1 MKMSNKDLSSLADT
15 TKATTTKINDMN
27 EENIFNEEA
36 AEEARSH
43 PMALV
48 IEDDKPSEINVVSE
62 LKKKN
67 FLYKTA
73 KTVDEGI
80 EVYKNLDK
88 QGIKIDVL
96 FLDIVLKD
104 KSSGIEFLKIIRT
117 NHWMENTFIIVMS
130 SLEDSKVVN
139 ECYKYKI
146 ENFLHKPIKKKEFQI
161 EERKIF
167 NHLRKMK
174 CPIDGYSIVK
184 LLDKTQEKE
193 SHLVR
198 CEKTKEL
205 FLLKKIYCPS
215 NSILLKNQDLL
226 NELNNNNE
234 CCNCSTIIKLITSK
248 ILNKCNYLIMEYSE
262 FGSLSKKILE
272 KKEELNQ
279 ERYLKGESVKNYKQ
293 MFDTEQI
300 LLWMS
305 EIILALYSLHEKEIM
320 HKNIKIENIYIFN
333 EKLVKIKNIY
343 SARINEEK
351 KNEFNSLLYMP
362 PEMFSFQEYTC
373 YTDIWD
379 LGIVLYELVMLEKPF
394 QGINNDE
401 IKNNIINEKY
411 APFPE
416 TIDIRLKRLLELTL
430 AFINHRASA
439 ARLLELKF
447 IREKIDYLYKTKVI
461 KDDALYKKISS
472 LPLRENNYKFSFEKK
487 TYSKKEVN
495 KKDESIVDNTNN
507 IYNNHKFFHRNESTK
522 KEEKI
527 SFRNKIRSST
537 VIPKV
542 SKNNVFNRNPKKK
555 VITEIKE
562 YDYYRLFKALTYI
575 VFLFPKKIITKGL
588 FSGVDELIEEY
599 YIRNLDEEWGITEE
613 DIQNLIELRYI
624 IEKKIKN
631 QKFFTF
637 ELYKMKNVDNTINF
651 PEEPQYLEYL
661 PEPVTL
667 TCKLLLKMKD
677 VFKDCRYLLE
687 NEFATEKDKIKII
700 TSKKIYH
707 TYTCIKLLSKI
718 NIDKCSQNEKLSIIL
733 NLYQIMC
740 FHFIIKQIVTDYSKT
755 YNENKK
761 NSLLIEFKNLLNI
774 LIPTKPV
781 EITYNISGELI
792 TLYELKH
799 IVLRRNR
806 KPPNKFFKL
815 TYNSDQRINFL
826 DGDWEDFSFKQRV
839 KILCLCFD
847 PVDLFDDKVND
858 IMQPLGICFN
868 DKTFDRDLDNSFHLF
883 VKENIWI
890 DDNNSKL
897 NVPYFLKE
905 YLFDLD
911 NDENKMIDVLLQEL
925 YKDPFMYKEY
935 RKMQCRM
942 LAGKI
947 MIRYYKEYDKPQ
959 RNA

>member
-1 MKMSNKDLSSLADT
+1 MKISNKDLSSLADT
-15 TKATTTKINDMN
+15 TKATTVKINDIN
-27 EENIFNEEA
+27 EENLFNEEIS
-36 AEEARSH
+36 ETSQNH

-80 EVYKNLDK
+80 EVYKKLDK

-104 KSSGIEFLKIIRT
+104 KSSGIEFLKIIRA

-167 NHLRKMK
+167 NYLKKIK
-174 CPIDGYSIVK
+174 CPIDGYTIVK
-184 LLDKTQEKE
+184 LLDKTQAKE
-193 SHLVR
+193 SHLVK

-205 FLLKKIYCPS
+205 FLLKKIYCS
-215 NSILLKNQDLL
+215 NNILAKDQDLL
-226 NELNNNNE
+226 NEMNNNE
-234 CCNCSTIIKLITSK
+234 YCSTIIKLIASK
-248 ILNKCNYLIMEYSE
+248 TLNKCNYLIVEYSE
-262 FGSLSKKILE
+262 FGPLSKKILD

-279 ERYLKGESVKNYKQ
+279 ERYLKEDSVKSFKQ

-300 LLWMS
+300 LLWVS
-305 EIILALYSLHEKEIM
+305 EVILALYSLHEKEIM
-320 HKNIKIENIYIFN
+320 HKDIKVENIYIFSEN
-333 EKLVKIKNIY
+333 LVKIKNLY
-343 SARINEEK
+343 LVRIKEDK
-351 KNEFNSLLYMP
+351 KNEFNSLVYMP

-394 QGINNDE
+394 QGINSDE
-401 IKNNIINEKY
+401 LKNNIINEKY
-411 APFPE
+411 IPFPDE
-416 TIDIRLKRLLELTL
+416 VDYRLKRLLELTL

-447 IREKIDYLYKTKVI
+447 IRTKIDYLYKNKI
-461 KDDALYKKISS
+461 IDDSELYKKICS
-472 LPLRENNYKFSFEKK
+472 LPLRENDYKFSFEKK
-487 TYSKKEVN
+487 TYDKKLSENNLINELKNKKKNLPILSQKESNIISQGKNRSTLTIPKIPKNKSYSKKA
-495 KKDESIVDNTNN
+495 
-507 IYNNHKFFHRNESTK
+507 
-522 KEEKI
+522 KEKQY
-527 SFRNKIRSST
+527 
-537 VIPKV
+537 
-542 SKNNVFNRNPKKK
+542 
-555 VITEIKE
+555 KE
-562 YDYYRLFKALTYI
+562 YDYYRLFRALMYI
-575 VFLFPKKIITKGL
+575 VFLFPKKVLSKGL
-588 FSGVDELIEEY
+588 FSEVEELIEEY
-599 YIRNLDEEWGITEE
+599 YIRNLDEEWGISDE
-613 DIQNLIELRYI
+613 DIQDLIDLGYI
-624 IEKKIKN
+624 SEKKIAN

-637 ELYKMKNVDNTINF
+637 QLYTMKNVDNTINF

-718 NIDKCSQNEKLSIIL
+718 HMENLSKNEKLSIIL

-740 FHFIIKQIVTDYSKT
+740 FHFIIKQIVTDYSIS

-761 NSLLIEFKNLLNI
+761 KSLLIEMKYLIQI
-774 LIPTKPV
+774 LDFWHTNTL
-781 EITYNISGELI
+781 EITYNINGELI

-806 KPPNKFFKL
+806 IPPRCFLKL
-815 TYNSDQRINFL
+815 AYKNDPRINFL
-826 DGDWEDFSFKQRV
+826 EGEWEDFSFEQRI

-847 PVDLFDDKVND
+847 PVDLFDDKVNE

-890 DDNNSKL
+890 DDNNSRL
-897 NVPYFLKE
+897 NVPYYLKE
-905 YLFDLD
+905 YLYDLD
-911 NDENKMIDVLLQEL
+911 NNENKMIDVLLQEL
-925 YKDPFMYKEY
+925 YKEPFMYKEY
-935 RKMQCRM
+935 RKNQCRL

-947 MIRYYKEYDKPQ
+947 VVRYYKEYDRPQ
-959 RNA
+959 RII

>member
-1 MKMSNKDLSSLADT
+1 MKISNKDLSSLADT
-15 TKATTTKINDMN
+15 TKATTVKINDIN
-27 EENIFNEEA
+27 EENLFNEEIS
-36 AEEARSH
+36 ETSQNH

-80 EVYKNLDK
+80 EVYKKLDK

-104 KSSGIEFLKIIRT
+104 KSSGIEFLKIIRA

-167 NHLRKMK
+167 NYLKKIK
-174 CPIDGYSIVK
+174 CPIDGYTIVK
-184 LLDKTQEKE
+184 LLDKTQAKE
-193 SHLVR
+193 SHLVK

-205 FLLKKIYCPS
+205 FLLKKIYCS
-215 NSILLKNQDLL
+215 NNILAKDQDLL
-226 NELNNNNE
+226 NEMNNNE
-234 CCNCSTIIKLITSK
+234 YCSTIIKLIASK
-248 ILNKCNYLIMEYSE
+248 TLNKCNYLIVEYSE
-262 FGSLSKKILE
+262 FGPLSKKILD

-279 ERYLKGESVKNYKQ
+279 ERYLKEDSVKSFKQ

-300 LLWMS
+300 LLWVS
-305 EIILALYSLHEKEIM
+305 EVILALYSLHEKEIM
-320 HKNIKIENIYIFN
+320 HKDIKVENIYIFSEN
-333 EKLVKIKNIY
+333 LVKIKNLY
-343 SARINEEK
+343 LVRLNEQK
-351 KNEFNSLLYMP
+351 KKEFNSLIYMP

-394 QGINNDE
+394 QGINSDE
-401 IKNNIINEKY
+401 LKNNIINEKY
-411 APFPE
+411 IPFPDE
-416 TIDIRLKRLLELTL
+416 VDYRLKRLLELTL

-447 IREKIDYLYKTKVI
+447 IRTKIDYLYKNKI
-461 KDDALYKKISS
+461 IDDSELYKKICS
-472 LPLRENNYKFSFEKK
+472 LPLRENDYKFSFEKK
-487 TYSKKEVN
+487 TYDKKLSENNLINALKNKKKNLPILTQKESNIISQGKNRSTLTIPKIPKNKSYSKKA
-495 KKDESIVDNTNN
+495 
-507 IYNNHKFFHRNESTK
+507 
-522 KEEKI
+522 KEKQY
-527 SFRNKIRSST
+527 
-537 VIPKV
+537 
-542 SKNNVFNRNPKKK
+542 
-555 VITEIKE
+555 KE
-562 YDYYRLFKALTYI
+562 YDYYRLFRALMYI
-575 VFLFPKKIITKGL
+575 VFLFPKKVLSKGL
-588 FSGVDELIEEY
+588 FSEVEELIEEY
-599 YIRNLDEEWGITEE
+599 YIRNLDEEWGISDE
-613 DIQNLIELRYI
+613 DIQDLIDLGYI
-624 IEKKIKN
+624 SEKKIAN

-637 ELYKMKNVDNTINF
+637 QLYTMKNVDNTINF

-718 NIDKCSQNEKLSIIL
+718 HMENLSKNEKLSIIL

-740 FHFIIKQIVTDYSKT
+740 FHFIIKQIVTDYSIS

-761 NSLLIEFKNLLNI
+761 KSLLIEMKYLIQI
-774 LIPTKPV
+774 LDFWHTNTL
-781 EITYNISGELI
+781 EITYNINGELI

-806 KPPNKFFKL
+806 IPPRCFLKL
-815 TYNSDQRINFL
+815 AYKNDPRINFL
-826 DGDWEDFSFKQRV
+826 EGEWEDFSFEQRI

-847 PVDLFDDKVND
+847 PVDLFDDKVNE

-890 DDNNSKL
+890 DDNNSRL
-897 NVPYFLKE
+897 NVPYYLKE
-905 YLFDLD
+905 YLYDLD
-911 NDENKMIDVLLQEL
+911 NNENKMIDVLLQEL
-925 YKDPFMYKEY
+925 YKEPFMYKEY
-935 RKMQCRM
+935 RKNQCRL

-947 MIRYYKEYDKPQ
+947 VVRYYKEYDRPQ
-959 RNA
+959 RII

>member
-1 MKMSNKDLSSLADT
+1 MKISNKDLSSLADT
-15 TKATTTKINDMN
+15 TKATTVKINDIN
-27 EENIFNEEA
+27 EENLFNEEIS
-36 AEEARSH
+36 ETSQNH

-80 EVYKNLDK
+80 EVYKKLDK

-104 KSSGIEFLKIIRT
+104 KSSGIEFLKIIRA

-167 NHLRKMK
+167 NYLKKIK
-174 CPIDGYSIVK
+174 CPIDGYTIVK
-184 LLDKTQEKE
+184 LLDKTQAKE
-193 SHLVR
+193 SHLVK

-205 FLLKKIYCPS
+205 FLLKKIYCS
-215 NSILLKNQDLL
+215 NNILAKDQDLL
-226 NELNNNNE
+226 NEMNNNE
-234 CCNCSTIIKLITSK
+234 YCSTIIKLIASK
-248 ILNKCNYLIMEYSE
+248 TLNKCNYLIVEYSE
-262 FGSLSKKILE
+262 FGPLSKKILD

-279 ERYLKGESVKNYKQ
+279 ERYLKEDSVKSFKQ

-300 LLWMS
+300 LLWVS
-305 EIILALYSLHEKEIM
+305 EVILALYSLHEKEIM
-320 HKNIKIENIYIFN
+320 HKDIKVENIYIFSEN
-333 EKLVKIKNIY
+333 LVKIKNLY
-343 SARINEEK
+343 LVRLNEQK
-351 KNEFNSLLYMP
+351 KKEFNSLIYMP

-394 QGINNDE
+394 QGINSDE
-401 IKNNIINEKY
+401 LKNNIINEKFI
-411 APFPE
+411 PFPDE
-416 TIDIRLKRLLELTL
+416 VDYRLKRLLELTL

-447 IREKIDYLYKTKVI
+447 IRTKIDYLYQNKI
-461 KDDALYKKISS
+461 IEDSELYKKICS
-472 LPLRENNYKFSFEKK
+472 LPLRENDYKFSFEKK
-487 TYSKKEVN
+487 TYDKKLSENNLINALKNKKKNLPILSQKESNIISQGKNRSTLTIPKIPKNKSYSKKA
-495 KKDESIVDNTNN
+495 
-507 IYNNHKFFHRNESTK
+507 
-522 KEEKI
+522 KEKQY
-527 SFRNKIRSST
+527 
-537 VIPKV
+537 
-542 SKNNVFNRNPKKK
+542 
-555 VITEIKE
+555 KE
-562 YDYYRLFKALTYI
+562 YDYYRLFRALMYI
-575 VFLFPKKIITKGL
+575 VFLFPKKVLSKGL
-588 FSGVDELIEEY
+588 FSEVEELIEEY
-599 YIRNLDEEWGITEE
+599 YIRNLDEEWGISDE
-613 DIQNLIELRYI
+613 DIQDLIDLGYI
-624 IEKKIKN
+624 SEKKIAN

-637 ELYKMKNVDNTINF
+637 QLFTMKNVDNTINF

-718 NIDKCSQNEKLSIIL
+718 HMENLSKNEKLSIIL

-740 FHFIIKQIVTDYSKT
+740 FHFIIKQIVTDYSIS

-761 NSLLIEFKNLLNI
+761 KSLLIEMKYLIQI
-774 LIPTKPV
+774 LDFWHTNTL
-781 EITYNISGELI
+781 EITYNINGELI

-806 KPPNKFFKL
+806 IPPRCFLKL
-815 TYNSDQRINFL
+815 AYKNDPRINFL
-826 DGDWEDFSFKQRV
+826 EGEWEDFSFEQRI

-847 PVDLFDDKVND
+847 PVDLFDDKVNE

-890 DDNNSKL
+890 DDNNSRL
-897 NVPYFLKE
+897 NVPYYLKE
-905 YLFDLD
+905 YLYDLD
-911 NDENKMIDVLLQEL
+911 NNENKMIDVLLQEL
-925 YKDPFMYKEY
+925 YKEPFMYKEY
-935 RKMQCRM
+935 RKNQCRL

-947 MIRYYKEYDKPQ
+947 VVRYYKEYDRPQ
-959 RNA
+959 RII

>member
-1 MKMSNKDLSSLADT
+1 MKISNKDLSSLADT
-15 TKATTTKINDMN
+15 TKATTVKINDIN
-27 EENIFNEEA
+27 EENLFNEEIS
-36 AEEARSH
+36 ETSQNH

-80 EVYKNLDK
+80 EVYKKLDK

-104 KSSGIEFLKIIRT
+104 KSSGIEFLKIIRA

-167 NHLRKMK
+167 NYLKKIK
-174 CPIDGYSIVK
+174 CPIDGYTIVK
-184 LLDKTQEKE
+184 LLDKTQAKE
-193 SHLVR
+193 SHLVK

-205 FLLKKIYCPS
+205 FLLKKIYCS
-215 NSILLKNQDLL
+215 NNILAKDQELL
-226 NELNNNNE
+226 NEMNNNE
-234 CCNCSTIIKLITSK
+234 YCSTIIKLIASK
-248 ILNKCNYLIMEYSE
+248 TLNKCNYLIVEYSE
-262 FGSLSKKILE
+262 FGPLSKKILD

-279 ERYLKGESVKNYKQ
+279 ERYLKEDSVKSFKQ

-300 LLWMS
+300 LLWVS
-305 EIILALYSLHEKEIM
+305 EVILALYSLHEKEIM
-320 HKNIKIENIYIFN
+320 HKDIKVENIYIFSEN
-333 EKLVKIKNIY
+333 LVKIKNLY
-343 SARINEEK
+343 LVRLNEQK
-351 KNEFNSLLYMP
+351 KKEFNSLIYMP

-394 QGINNDE
+394 QGINSDE
-401 IKNNIINEKY
+401 LKNNIINEKY
-411 APFPE
+411 IPFPDE
-416 TIDIRLKRLLELTL
+416 VDYRLKRLLELTL

-447 IREKIDYLYKTKVI
+447 IRTKIDYLYKNKI
-461 KDDALYKKISS
+461 IDDSELYKKICS
-472 LPLRENNYKFSFEKK
+472 LPLRENDYKFSFEKK
-487 TYSKKEVN
+487 TYDKKLSENNLINALKNKKKNLPILTQKESNIISQGKNRSTLTIPKIPKNKSYSKKA
-495 KKDESIVDNTNN
+495 
-507 IYNNHKFFHRNESTK
+507 
-522 KEEKI
+522 KEKQY
-527 SFRNKIRSST
+527 
-537 VIPKV
+537 
-542 SKNNVFNRNPKKK
+542 
-555 VITEIKE
+555 KE
-562 YDYYRLFKALTYI
+562 YDYYRLFRALMYI
-575 VFLFPKKIITKGL
+575 VFLFPKKVLSKGL
-588 FSGVDELIEEY
+588 FSEVEELIEEY
-599 YIRNLDEEWGITEE
+599 YIRNLDEEWGISDE
-613 DIQNLIELRYI
+613 DIQDLIDLGYI
-624 IEKKIKN
+624 SEKKIAN

-637 ELYKMKNVDNTINF
+637 QLFTMKNVDNTINF

-718 NIDKCSQNEKLSIIL
+718 HMENLSKNEKLSIIL

-740 FHFIIKQIVTDYSKT
+740 FHFIIKQIVTDYSIS

-761 NSLLIEFKNLLNI
+761 KSLLIEMKYLIQI
-774 LIPTKPV
+774 LDFWHTNTL
-781 EITYNISGELI
+781 EITYNINGELI

-806 KPPNKFFKL
+806 IPPRCFLKL
-815 TYNSDQRINFL
+815 AYKNDPRINFL
-826 DGDWEDFSFKQRV
+826 EGEWEDFSFEQRI

-847 PVDLFDDKVND
+847 PVDLFDDKVNE

-890 DDNNSKL
+890 DDNNSRL
-897 NVPYFLKE
+897 NVPYYLKE
-905 YLFDLD
+905 YLYDLD
-911 NDENKMIDVLLQEL
+911 NNENKMIDVLLQEL
-925 YKDPFMYKEY
+925 YKEPFMYKEY
-935 RKMQCRM
+935 RKNQCRL

-947 MIRYYKEYDKPQ
+947 VVRYYKEYDRPQ
-959 RNA
+959 RII

>member
-1 MKMSNKDLSSLADT
+1 MKVSNKDLSSLADT
-15 TKATTTKINDMN
+15 TKATTAKINDIN
-27 EENIFNEEA
+27 EENIFNEEIPE
-36 AEEARSH
+36 EEARSH

-62 LKKKN
+62 LKKIN

-80 EVYKNLDK
+80 EVYKSLDN

-104 KSSGIEFLKIIRT
+104 KSSGIEFLKIIRA

-161 EERKIF
+161 EERKIY
-167 NHLRKMK
+167 NYLKKMK

-198 CEKTKEL
+198 CDKTKEL

-215 NSILLKNQDLL
+215 GNISSKNQDQDLL
-226 NELNNNNE
+226 NESNID
-234 CCNCSTIIKLITSK
+234 CPTIIKLYTSK
-248 ILNKCNYLIMEYSE
+248 LLNKWNYLIIEYSE

-279 ERYLKGESVKNYKQ
+279 ERYLKEDSIKKYKQ

-300 LLWMS
+300 LLWIS
-305 EIILALYSLHEKEIM
+305 EIILALYSLHDKEIM

-333 EKLVKIKNIY
+333 DKLVKIKNLY
-343 SARINEEK
+343 LVKINEEK
-351 KNEFNSLLYMP
+351 KSEFNSLIYMP

-394 QGINNDE
+394 QGINSDE

-411 APFPE
+411 SPFPE
-416 TIDIRLKRLLELTL
+416 KIDIRLKRLLELTL

-439 ARLLELKF
+439 ERLLELKF
-447 IREKIDYLYKTKVI
+447 IREKIDYLYKNEII
-461 KDDALYKKISS
+461 KDDKLYKKISS
-472 LPLRENNYKFSFEKK
+472 LPLRDNNYKFSFEKK
-487 TYSKKEVN
+487 
-495 KKDESIVDNTNN
+495 
-507 IYNNHKFFHRNESTK
+507 IYDITIS
-522 KEEKI
+522 EEKKYDI
-527 SFRNKIRSST
+527 IDNFNMRSSSHSLTKETKRNFRNKVRSSIH
-537 VIPKV
+537 IPRI
-542 SKNNVFNRNPKKK
+542 SKNNVFNKNNRKKDVK
-555 VITEIKE
+555 ESKEFQEYKE
-562 YDYYRLFKALTYI
+562 YDYYRLFRALRYMS
-575 VFLFPKKIITKGL
+575 FLFPKKVLSKGI
-588 FSGVDELIEEY
+588 FSGVEELIEEY
-599 YIRNLDEEWGITEE
+599 YIHNLDEEWGITDE
-613 DIQNLIELRYI
+613 DIQNLIELGYI
-624 IEKKIKN
+624 NEKKIKN
-631 QKFFTF
+631 QKFFTI
-637 ELYKMKNVDNTINF
+637 ELYKEKNVDNTINF

-667 TCKLLLKMKD
+667 TCKLLLKIKD
-677 VFKDCRYLLE
+677 IFKDCRYLLE

-707 TYTCIKLLSKI
+707 TYTCIKLLSRI
-718 NIDKCSQNEKLSIIL
+718 DIDKLSKNEKLSIIL
-733 NLYQIMC
+733 NLYQIMT
-740 FHFIIKQIVTDYSKT
+740 FHFIIKQIITDYSKT

-761 NSLLIEFKNLLNI
+761 KSLLIEFQNLISI
-774 LIPTKPV
+774 LDYWHTNKV
-781 EITYNISGELI
+781 EITYNICGYLI

-806 KPPNKFFKL
+806 KPPNRFLKL
-815 TYNSDQRINFL
+815 AYPNDPRINFL
-826 DGDWEDFSFKQRV
+826 EGDWEDYSLEQRL
-839 KILCLCFD
+839 KMLCLCFD
-847 PVDLFDDKVND
+847 PVDLFDDDVNE

-905 YLFDLD
+905 YLFDLN
-911 NDENKMIDVLLQEL
+911 NDENKMIDILLQEL

-935 RKMQCRM
+935 RKTQCRI
-942 LAGKI
+942 LSGKLVV
-947 MIRYYKEYDKPQ
+947 RYYKEYDRPQ
-959 RNA
+959 RKI

>member
-1 MKMSNKDLSSLADT
+1 MKISNKDLSSLADT
-15 TKATTTKINDMN
+15 TKATTVKINDIN
-27 EENIFNEEA
+27 EENLFNEEIS
-36 AEEARSH
+36 ETSHNH

-80 EVYKNLDK
+80 EVYKKLDK

-104 KSSGIEFLKIIRT
+104 KSSGIEFLKIIRA

-167 NHLRKMK
+167 NYLKKIK
-174 CPIDGYSIVK
+174 CPIDGYTIVK

-193 SHLVR
+193 SHLVK

-205 FLLKKIYCPS
+205 FLLKKIYCS
-215 NSILLKNQDLL
+215 NNVLAKDQDLL
-226 NELNNNNE
+226 NELNNNE
-234 CCNCSTIIKLITSK
+234 YCSTIIKLIASK
-248 ILNKCNYLIMEYSE
+248 TLNKCNYLIVEYSE
-262 FGSLSKKILE
+262 FGPLSKKILD

-279 ERYLKGESVKNYKQ
+279 ERYLKEDSVKSFKQ

-300 LLWMS
+300 LLWAS
-305 EIILALYSLHEKEIM
+305 EVILALYSLHEKEIM
-320 HKNIKIENIYIFN
+320 HKDIKVENIYIFN
-333 EKLVKIKNIY
+333 ENLVKIKNLY
-343 SARINEEK
+343 LVRLNEQK
-351 KNEFNSLLYMP
+351 KKEFNSLIYMP

-394 QGINNDE
+394 QGINSDE
-401 IKNNIINEKY
+401 LKNNIINEKY
-411 APFPE
+411 IPFPDE
-416 TIDIRLKRLLELTL
+416 VDFRLKRLLELTL

-447 IREKIDYLYKTKVI
+447 IRTKIDYLYKNKI
-461 KDDALYKKISS
+461 IEDSELYKKICS
-472 LPLRENNYKFSFEKK
+472 LPLRENDYKFSFEKK
-487 TYSKKEVN
+487 TYDKQLSENNLINALKNQKNTLPILSKNESNIISKGKNRSTLTIPKIPKN
-495 KKDESIVDNTNN
+495 KS
-507 IYNNHKFFHRNESTK
+507 YNNKA
-522 KEEKI
+522 KEKQY
-527 SFRNKIRSST
+527 
-537 VIPKV
+537 
-542 SKNNVFNRNPKKK
+542 
-555 VITEIKE
+555 KE
-562 YDYYRLFKALTYI
+562 YDYYRLFRALMYI
-575 VFLFPKKIITKGL
+575 VFLFPKKVLSKGL
-588 FSGVDELIEEY
+588 FSEVEELIEEY
-599 YIRNLDEEWGITEE
+599 YIRNLDEEWGIADE
-613 DIQNLIELRYI
+613 DIQDLIDLGYI
-624 IEKKIKN
+624 SEKKIAN

-637 ELYKMKNVDNTINF
+637 QLYTMKNVDNTINF

-718 NIDKCSQNEKLSIIL
+718 HMENLSKNEKLSIIL

-740 FHFIIKQIVTDYSKT
+740 FHFIIKQIVTDYSIS

-761 NSLLIEFKNLLNI
+761 KSLLIEMKYLIQI
-774 LIPTKPV
+774 LDFWHTNTL
-781 EITYNISGELI
+781 EITYNINGELI

-806 KPPNKFFKL
+806 IPPRRFLKL
-815 TYNSDQRINFL
+815 AYKNDPRINFL
-826 DGDWEDFSFKQRV
+826 EGEWEDFSFEQRI

-847 PVDLFDDKVND
+847 PVDLFDDKVNE

-897 NVPYFLKE
+897 NVPYYLKE
-905 YLFDLD
+905 YLYDLD
-911 NDENKMIDVLLQEL
+911 NNENKMIDVLLQEL
-925 YKDPFMYKEY
+925 YKEPFMYKEY
-935 RKMQCRM
+935 RKNQCRL

-947 MIRYYKEYDKPQ
+947 VVRYYKEYDRPQ
-959 RNA
+959 RII

>member
-1 MKMSNKDLSSLADT
+1 MKISNKDLSSLADT
-15 TKATTTKINDMN
+15 TKATTAKVDDIN
-27 EENIFNEEA
+27 EENIYNEEIS
-36 AEEARSH
+36 EETRSH

-62 LKKKN
+62 LKKIN

-80 EVYKNLDK
+80 EVYKTLDK

-104 KSSGIEFLKIIRT
+104 KSSGIEFLKIIRA

-139 ECYKYKI
+139 ECYKYNI
-146 ENFLHKPIKKKEFQI
+146 ENFLHKPIRKKEFQI

-167 NHLRKMK
+167 NYLRKMK
-174 CPIDGYSIVK
+174 CPIDGYTIVK

-198 CEKTKEL
+198 CEKTKKL

-215 NSILLKNQDLL
+215 NSILVKNQDLF
-226 NELNNNNE
+226 NESKNE
-234 CCNCSTIIKLITSK
+234 KCSTIIKLITSK
-248 ILNKCNYLIMEYSE
+248 ILNKCNYLIVEYSE

-279 ERYLKGESVKNYKQ
+279 ERYLKEDSEKNYKQ

-320 HKNIKIENIYIFN
+320 HKDIKIENIYIFN
-333 EKLVKIKNIY
+333 DKLVKIKNVY
-343 SARINEEK
+343 LVRINEEK
-351 KNEFNSLLYMP
+351 KNEFNSLVYMT

-373 YTDIWD
+373 FTDIWD

-394 QGINNDE
+394 QGINCDE
-401 IKNNIINEKY
+401 LKNNIINEKY
-411 APFPE
+411 IPFPDE
-416 TIDIRLKRLLELTL
+416 VDFRLKRLLELTL

-439 ARLLELKF
+439 SRLLELKF
-447 IREKIDYLYKTKVI
+447 IREKIDYLYKNKII
-461 KDDALYKKISS
+461 KDDDLYKKISS
-472 LPLRENNYKFSFEKK
+472 LPIRENDYKFSFEKK
-487 TYSKKEVN
+487 IYDKKVSEKIDTNKVDIPKVN
-495 KKDESIVDNTNN
+495 KKFFRGISQNMIGTKLNN
-507 IYNNHKFFHRNESTK
+507 
-522 KEEKI
+522 
-527 SFRNKIRSST
+527 RNKMRGST

-542 SKNNVFNRNPKKK
+542 SKNNIFTNKNK
-555 VITEIKE
+555 VKQYKE
-562 YDYYRLFKALTYI
+562 YDYYRLFRALRYI
-575 VFLFPKKIITKGL
+575 VFLFPKKILSKGF
-588 FSGVDELIEEY
+588 FSDVEELIEEY

-613 DIQNLIELRYI
+613 DIKNLIELGYI
-624 IEKKIKN
+624 VEKKIKN
-631 QKFFTF
+631 QKYFTF
-637 ELYKMKNVDNTINF
+637 ELYTMKNVDNTINF

-718 NIDKCSQNEKLSIIL
+718 NFDKLSKNEKLSIIL
-733 NLYQIMC
+733 NLYQIMF
-740 FHFIIKQIVTDYSKT
+740 FHFIIKQIITDYSST
-755 YNENKK
+755 YTENKK
-761 NSLLIEFKNLLNI
+761 KSLLIEMQNLIKILN
-774 LIPTKPV
+774 LWHTNTLQ
-781 EITYNISGELI
+781 ITYNINGQLI

-806 KPPNKFFKL
+806 IPPNRYFKL
-815 TYNSDQRINFL
+815 AYNNDPRINYL
-826 DGDWEDFSFKQRV
+826 DGTWEDFSFEQRI
-839 KILCLCFD
+839 KFLCLCFD
-847 PVDLFDDKVND
+847 PVDIFDDRVNE
-858 IMQPLGICFN
+858 ITQPLGICFN

-890 DDNNSKL
+890 DNINSKL
-897 NVPYFLKE
+897 NVPFFLKE
-905 YLFDLD
+905 YLYDLD
-911 NDENKMIDVLLQEL
+911 NNENKMIDVLLQEL

-935 RKMQCRM
+935 RKIQCRLLM
-942 LAGKI
+942 GKI
-947 MIRYYKEYDKPQ
+947 VVRYYTEYDRPQ
-959 RNA
+959 RII

>member
-1 MKMSNKDLSSLADT
+1 MKISNKDLSSLADT
-15 TKATTTKINDMN
+15 TKATTVKINDIN
-27 EENIFNEEA
+27 EENIFNEDI
-36 AEEARSH
+36 EETHNH

-48 IEDDKPSEINVVSE
+48 IEDDKPSEVNVVSE
-62 LKKKN
+62 LKKIN

-80 EVYKNLDK
+80 EVYQKLDK

-104 KSSGIEFLKIIRT
+104 KSSGIEFLKKIRA

-167 NHLRKMK
+167 NYLKKIK
-174 CPIDGYSIVK
+174 CPIDGYTIVK

-193 SHLVR
+193 SHLVK

-205 FLLKKIYCPS
+205 FLLKKIYCS
-215 NSILLKNQDLL
+215 NNVLAKDQDLL
-226 NELNNNNE
+226 NELNNNE
-234 CCNCSTIIKLITSK
+234 YCSTIIKLIASK
-248 ILNKCNYLIMEYSE
+248 TLNKCNYLIVEYSE
-262 FGSLSKKILE
+262 FGPLSKKILD

-279 ERYLKGESVKNYKQ
+279 ERYLKEDSVKSFKQ

-300 LLWMS
+300 LLWAS
-305 EIILALYSLHEKEIM
+305 EVILALYSLHEKEIM
-320 HKNIKIENIYIFN
+320 HKDIKVENIYIFN
-333 EKLVKIKNIY
+333 ENLVKIKNLY
-343 SARINEEK
+343 LVRLNEQK
-351 KNEFNSLLYMP
+351 KKEFNSLIYMP

-394 QGINNDE
+394 QGINSDE
-401 IKNNIINEKY
+401 LKNNIINEKY
-411 APFPE
+411 IPFPDE
-416 TIDIRLKRLLELTL
+416 VDFRLKRLLELTL

-447 IREKIDYLYKTKVI
+447 IRTKIDYLYKNKI
-461 KDDALYKKISS
+461 IQDSELYKKICS
-472 LPLRENNYKFSFEKK
+472 LPLRENDYKFSFEKK
-487 TYSKKEVN
+487 TYDKKLSENNLINALKNQKNTLPILSKKESNIISKGKNRSTLTIPKIPKN
-495 KKDESIVDNTNN
+495 KS
-507 IYNNHKFFHRNESTK
+507 YNNKA
-522 KEEKI
+522 KEKQY
-527 SFRNKIRSST
+527 
-537 VIPKV
+537 
-542 SKNNVFNRNPKKK
+542 
-555 VITEIKE
+555 KE
-562 YDYYRLFKALTYI
+562 YDYYRLFRALMYI
-575 VFLFPKKIITKGL
+575 VFLFPKKVLSKGL
-588 FSGVDELIEEY
+588 FSEVEELIEEY
-599 YIRNLDEEWGITEE
+599 YIRNLDEEWGIADE
-613 DIQNLIELRYI
+613 DIQDLIDLGYI
-624 IEKKIKN
+624 SEKKIAN

-637 ELYKMKNVDNTINF
+637 QLYTMKNVDNTINF

-718 NIDKCSQNEKLSIIL
+718 HMENLSKNEKLSIIL

-740 FHFIIKQIVTDYSKT
+740 FHFIIKQIVTDYSIS

-761 NSLLIEFKNLLNI
+761 KSLLIEMKYLIQI
-774 LIPTKPV
+774 LDFWHTNTL
-781 EITYNISGELI
+781 EITYNINGELI

-806 KPPNKFFKL
+806 IPPRRFLKL
-815 TYNSDQRINFL
+815 AYKNDPRINFL
-826 DGDWEDFSFKQRV
+826 EGEWEDFSFEQRI

-847 PVDLFDDKVND
+847 PVDLFDDKVNE

-897 NVPYFLKE
+897 NVPYYLKE
-905 YLFDLD
+905 YLYDLD
-911 NDENKMIDVLLQEL
+911 NNENKMIDVLLQEL
-925 YKDPFMYKEY
+925 YKEPFMYKEY
-935 RKMQCRM
+935 RKNQCRL

-947 MIRYYKEYDKPQ
+947 VVRYYKEYDRPQ
-959 RNA
+959 RII

>member
-1 MKMSNKDLSSLADT
+1 MKISNKDLSSLADT
-15 TKATTTKINDMN
+15 TKATTVKINDIN
-27 EENIFNEEA
+27 EENLFNEEIS
-36 AEEARSH
+36 ETSHNH

-80 EVYKNLDK
+80 EVYKKLDK

-104 KSSGIEFLKIIRT
+104 KSSGIEFLKIIRA

-167 NHLRKMK
+167 NYLKKIK
-174 CPIDGYSIVK
+174 CPIDGYTIVK

-193 SHLVR
+193 SHLVK

-205 FLLKKIYCPS
+205 FLLKKIYCS
-215 NSILLKNQDLL
+215 NNVLAKDQDLL
-226 NELNNNNE
+226 NELNNNE
-234 CCNCSTIIKLITSK
+234 YCSTIIKLIASK
-248 ILNKCNYLIMEYSE
+248 TLNKCNYLIVEYSE
-262 FGSLSKKILE
+262 FGPLSKKILD

-279 ERYLKGESVKNYKQ
+279 ERYLKEDSVKSFKQ

-300 LLWMS
+300 LLWAS
-305 EIILALYSLHEKEIM
+305 EVILALYSLHEKEIM
-320 HKNIKIENIYIFN
+320 HKDIKVENIYIFN
-333 EKLVKIKNIY
+333 ENLVKIKNLY
-343 SARINEEK
+343 LVRLNEQK
-351 KNEFNSLLYMP
+351 KKEFNSLIYMP

-394 QGINNDE
+394 QGINSDE
-401 IKNNIINEKY
+401 LKNNIINEKY
-411 APFPE
+411 IPFPDE
-416 TIDIRLKRLLELTL
+416 VDFRLKRLLELTL

-447 IREKIDYLYKTKVI
+447 IRTKIDYLYKNKI
-461 KDDALYKKISS
+461 IQDSELYKKICS
-472 LPLRENNYKFSFEKK
+472 LPLRENDYKFSFEKK
-487 TYSKKEVN
+487 TYDKKLSENNLINALKNQKNTLPILSKKESNIISKGKNRSTLTIPKIPKN
-495 KKDESIVDNTNN
+495 KS
-507 IYNNHKFFHRNESTK
+507 YNNKA
-522 KEEKI
+522 KEKQY
-527 SFRNKIRSST
+527 
-537 VIPKV
+537 
-542 SKNNVFNRNPKKK
+542 
-555 VITEIKE
+555 KE
-562 YDYYRLFKALTYI
+562 YDYYRLFRALMYI
-575 VFLFPKKIITKGL
+575 VFLFPKKVLSKGL
-588 FSGVDELIEEY
+588 FSEVEELIEEY
-599 YIRNLDEEWGITEE
+599 YIRNLDEEWGIADE
-613 DIQNLIELRYI
+613 DIQDLIDLGYI
-624 IEKKIKN
+624 SEKKIAN

-637 ELYKMKNVDNTINF
+637 QLYTMKNVDNTINF

-718 NIDKCSQNEKLSIIL
+718 HMENLSKNEKLSIIL

-740 FHFIIKQIVTDYSKT
+740 FHFIIKQIVTDYSIS

-761 NSLLIEFKNLLNI
+761 KSLLIEMKYLIQI
-774 LIPTKPV
+774 LDFWHTNTL
-781 EITYNISGELI
+781 EITYNINGELI

-806 KPPNKFFKL
+806 IPPRRFLKL
-815 TYNSDQRINFL
+815 AYKNDPRINFL
-826 DGDWEDFSFKQRV
+826 EGEWEDFSFEQRI

-847 PVDLFDDKVND
+847 PVDLFDDKVNE

-897 NVPYFLKE
+897 NVPYYLKE
-905 YLFDLD
+905 YLYDLD
-911 NDENKMIDVLLQEL
+911 NNENKMIDVLLQEL
-925 YKDPFMYKEY
+925 YKEPFMYKEY
-935 RKMQCRM
+935 RKNQCRL

-947 MIRYYKEYDKPQ
+947 VVRYYKEYDRPQ
-959 RNA
+959 RII